1 MINKIS
7 ILEGLRTMTQEDM
20 QKLLQVARWIQ
31 DHKPHIMSKI
41 RQIAGTE
48 ENYLII
54 ARELDRVNG
63 QITQARSVRAEAT
76 LTLLDW
82 LIIVDSYHWKCA
94 YCQEKPFEVMYH
106 RVPLPRGGTTSSN
119 CVPACCSCRVRKKK
133 RSLATTSVEFC
144 EPS

>member
-1 MINKIS
+1 MLNEYLGSAFFRAVLAEMFSDSS
-7 ILEGLRTMTQEDM
+7 IRHSKGLRTMKQEDM
-20 QKLLQVARWIQ
+20 QTLLQVALWMQ
-31 DHKPHIMSKI
+31 DHKPHIMSKV

-63 QITQARSVRAEAT
+63 QITQARSVGAEAT

-82 LIIVDSYHWKCA
+82 LIIVDSYHRKCA

-106 RVPLPRGGTTSSN
+106 PIGLLS
-119 CVPACCSCRVRKKK
+119 PA
-133 RSLATTSVEFC
+133 
-144 EPS
+144 

>member
-1 MINKIS
+1 
-7 ILEGLRTMTQEDM
+7 MTQEDM
-20 QKLLQVARWIQ
+20 QTLLQVARWIQ

-54 ARELDRVNG
+54 ARELDRVKG
-63 QITQARSVRAEAT
+63 QIIRARSVQAEAT

-94 YCQEKPFEVMYH
+94 FCQEKPFEVMYH
-106 RVPLPRGGTTSSN
+106 PVPLPRGGTTSSN
-119 CVPACCSCRVRKKK
+119 CIPICYSCRVRKKK
-133 RSLATTSVEFC
+133 RSLATTPVEFC
-144 EPS
+144 EPSGSLAES

>member
-1 MINKIS
+1 
-7 ILEGLRTMTQEDM
+7 MTQVDI
-20 QKLLQVARWIQ
+20 QTLLQVARWMQ
-31 DHKPHIMSKI
+31 DHKPHIMRKV

-63 QITQARSVRAEAT
+63 QNIQARSAGAEAT

-106 RVPLPRGGTTSSN
+106 QVPLPRGGTTSSN

-133 RSLATTSVEFC
+133 EISGYDVGKVL
-144 EPS
+144 